1 MSTAEGYNVV
11 FDLGAVL
18 LHWNPAEIIN
28 RNFTDE
34 ATRAIVRREIFQ
46 HPDWLDMDRGILLEQ
61 NAIHRFQNRTGC
73 SLADMST
80 LLQSVKDSL
89 KPIEDTHE
97 ILQELSQHKVPLYCL
112 SNMPATTAD
121 YLRARYTFFR
131 LFHGIVISGEIN
143 LVKPDKAI
151 FEHLLERFSL
161 KPERTIFI
169 DDSLANV
176 ESAASLG
183 FKTHHFRDAAS
194 CRAALRSQFGF
205 GDQLTP

>member
-1 MSTAEGYNVV
+1 MSTAQGYNVV

-28 RNFTDE
+28 GNFPDE
-34 ATRAIVRREIFQ
+34 ETRAIVRREIFH
-46 HPDWLDMDRGILLEQ
+46 HPDWLDMDRGVLLEQ
-61 NAIHRFQNRTGC
+61 DAIHRFQKRTGC
-73 SLADMST
+73 SLADMSR

-89 KPIEDTHE
+89 QPIEETHE
-97 ILQELSQHKVPLYCL
+97 ILQELSQHQVPLYCL

-131 LFHGIVISGEIN
+131 LFHGIVISGEIK

-151 FEHLLERFSL
+151 FGHLIERFGL
-161 KPERTIFI
+161 TPEKTVFI
-169 DDSLANV
+169 DDSLANI

-183 FKTHHFRDAAS
+183 FKTHHFTTAAL
-194 CRAALRSQFGF
+194 CRQALRSQFGF
-205 GDQLTP
+205 AHELTA

>member
-1 MSTAEGYNVV
+1 MSN
-11 FDLGAVL
+11 
-18 LHWNPAEIIN
+18 
-28 RNFTDE
+28 
-34 ATRAIVRREIFQ
+34 
-46 HPDWLDMDRGILLEQ
+46 
-61 NAIHRFQNRTGC
+61 
-73 SLADMST
+73 

-89 KPIEDTHE
+89 QPIKETHE

-131 LFHGIVISGEIN
+131 MFHGIVISGEIN

-151 FEHLLERFSL
+151 FEHLTERFGL
-161 KPERTIFI
+161 NPEKTVFI

-183 FKTHHFRDAAS
+183 FKTHHFTNPAR
-194 CRAALRSQFGF
+194 CRHALRSEFGF
-205 GDQLTP
+205 GDQLTA